1 VIASLTRRGSRS
13 VRIGAARHL
22 RGMEPNLPRGTAPE
36 LPLLVIV
43 ALVVWTIVLPV
54 QFIVGTA

>member
-1 VIASLTRRGSRS
+1 
-13 VRIGAARHL
+13 
-22 RGMEPNLPRGTAPE
+22 MEPNLPRGTAPE
-36 LPLLVIV
+36 LPLRVIV